1 MSCDASCDHSHM
13 SFHCPRKIDK
23 KKSKI
28 FQSKYTITMLSTKD
42 LVFKEKPVKKLM
54 ERYMRPY
61 VVKKVVL
68 RDIVELKLLASM
80 KIHLM
85 VNVSRI
91 VKYRELVKGQRV
103 EEPKPVEVDRVEKW
117 EVENNIW
124 EKEKDLENVKALVKK
139 FKERMEAEV
148 G

>member
-1 MSCDASCDHSHM
+1 
-13 SFHCPRKIDK
+13 
-23 KKSKI
+23 
-28 FQSKYTITMLSTKD
+28 MLSTKD

>member
-13 SFHCPRKIDK
+13 SFYCPRKIDK

-61 VVKKVVL
+61 VAKKVVL

-80 KIHLM
+80 KIYLM

-91 VKYRELVKGQRV
+91 VKYRELVK
-103 EEPKPVEVDRVEKW
+103 DRE
-117 EVENNIW
+117 
-124 EKEKDLENVKALVKK
+124 
-139 FKERMEAEV
+139 
-148 G
+148 

>member
-1 MSCDASCDHSHM
+1 M

-28 FQSKYTITMLSTKD
+28 FQSKYTITMLSIKD
-42 LVFKEKPVKKLM
+42 LVFKERPVKKLM

-124 EKEKDLENVKALVKK
+124 EKEKDLENVKVLVKK